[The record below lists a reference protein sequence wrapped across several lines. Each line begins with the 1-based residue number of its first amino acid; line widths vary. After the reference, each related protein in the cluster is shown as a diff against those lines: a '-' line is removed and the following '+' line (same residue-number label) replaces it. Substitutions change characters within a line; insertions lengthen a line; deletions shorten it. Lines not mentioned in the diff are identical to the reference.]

1 MLLPQRRNPNPSATD
16 WRLNRSYDTNLSP
29 YKVREAVSF
38 FTLHKILPRSFW
50 AKSSIIVN
58 SKTKYFKILLSQIK
72 KTLTNKIQ
80 WTIM

>member
-1 MLLPQRRNPNPSATD
+1 MFLPQRRNPNPSATD

-38 FTLHKILPRSFW
+38 FTLHKILPRRFW

-72 KTLTNKIQ
+72 KTLTNEIQ